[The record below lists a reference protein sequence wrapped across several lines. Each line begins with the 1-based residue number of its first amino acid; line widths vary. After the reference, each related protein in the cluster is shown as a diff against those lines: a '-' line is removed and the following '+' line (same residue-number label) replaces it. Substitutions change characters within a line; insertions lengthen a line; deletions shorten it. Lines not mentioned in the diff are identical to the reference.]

1 MSEENGR
8 DATEEN
14 DERISNVMEVLYM
27 ALATTERDLRLEKA
41 AVDMHKMLD
50 DLASLPPEI
59 IEKWTREDKNI
70 IRASNREVV
79 QRLHD
84 AACDWLQGHDKDS
97 DWLEQQR
104 VKGDKTDTKPFDFK
118 NVFGEGF

>member
-97 DWLEQQR
+97 DWLEQRR